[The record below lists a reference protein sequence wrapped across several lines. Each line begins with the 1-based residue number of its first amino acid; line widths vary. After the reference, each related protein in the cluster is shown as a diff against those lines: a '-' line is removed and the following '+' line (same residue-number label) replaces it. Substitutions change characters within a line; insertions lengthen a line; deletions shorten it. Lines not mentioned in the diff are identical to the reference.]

1 MNIICLCAG
10 KKHDKTIAQAI
21 EVYQTR
27 LQPYAQLRFELVPT
41 GSKEVESQRIL
52 QRLKSTDYVVLLDE
66 TGELV
71 NNQAL
76 ARLFDDAQT
85 NGVKNM
91 VMIIGGAYGVTDEV
105 KARSNTM
112 ISLSNL
118 VFPHQL
124 VRLIL
129 MEQLYRSFNL
139 LAGGKYHHE

>member
-1 MNIICLCAG
+1 MNITCLCAG

-21 EVYQTR
+21 EVYERR
-27 LQPYAQLRFELVPT
+27 LQAYAQLRFEFVPT

-52 QRLKSTDYVVLLDE
+52 QRLKPNDHVVLLDE
-66 TGELV
+66 TGQLV
-71 NNQAL
+71 NNHAL
-76 ARLFDDAQT
+76 ARLLDAAQT
-85 NGVKNM
+85 EGVKRL

-105 KARSNTM
+105 KARSDTM

-129 MEQLYRSFNL
+129 MEQLYRSYNL

>member
-1 MNIICLCAG
+1 MNITCLCAG

-21 EVYQTR
+21 GVYETR
-27 LQPYAQLRFELVPT
+27 LQAYAQLRFEFVPT

-52 QRLKSTDYVVLLDE
+52 QRLKPADYVVLLDE

-76 ARLFDDAQT
+76 ARLLDDAQT

-105 KARSNTM
+105 KARSDAM

-129 MEQLYRSFNL
+129 MEQLYRSYNL